1 MSGIDG
7 LRIGSELLMEKHEKM
22 VLKNKVKSQEKVEK
36 AIAEMHKLLNDEE
49 QVVVCTL
56 VKRTGLSRAFFYNN
70 EIVHNEL
77 LRIQQLQ
84 EGMSFVAPQKII
96 INKAMDQEIEFLKK
110 KLVEK
115 DKEIKNLKEENAKLQ
130 KTIKTKILEV
140 VRNL

>member
-77 LRIQQLQ
+77 LRIQQ
-84 EGMSFVAPQKII
+84 
-96 INKAMDQEIEFLKK
+96 
-110 KLVEK
+110 
-115 DKEIKNLKEENAKLQ
+115 
-130 KTIKTKILEV
+130 
-140 VRNL
+140 

>member
-130 KTIKTKILEV
+130 KTIKTKMLEV

>member
-1 MSGIDG
+1 
-7 LRIGSELLMEKHEKM
+7 MEKHEKM

-70 EIVHNEL
+70 EIVHNKL

-130 KTIKTKILEV
+130 KTIKTKMLEV

>member
-22 VLKNKVKSQEKVEK
+22 VLKNKVNSQEKVEK

-130 KTIKTKILEV
+130 KTIKTKMLEV